1 MYRDYMT
8 SNLKKK
14 GLTITDVNLR
24 YMYHSGWRVFSIA
37 SWNDYLIRLI
47 ILRDVR
53 YLIIT
58 FFRET

>member
-14 GLTITDVNLR
+14 VLTITDVNLR
-24 YMYHSGWRVFSIA
+24 YMYHSGWRVFSIV